1 MGIMSIA
8 RRIKSNLDIKKIKS
22 IGDGFIIGQSST
34 IIGGDSIIIGNDFHA
49 GSRLKLQVWSK
60 CNNTHVMEEYNSLL
74 KIGDSVSFME
84 NVMISCV
91 SQITIGDG
99 VLLGDNVFISDNSH
113 GKTGEEIDLP
123 PLERK
128 LFVKGP
134 ILIEDNVWIGRNACI
149 MGNVCIGK
157 GAIIGANAVVTH
169 DVLPNTVVA
178 GVPAKEIV

>member
-1 MGIMSIA
+1 MGIIA
-8 RRIKSNLDIKKIKS
+8 IVRRIKNNLDKKHIKS
-22 IGDGFIIGQSST
+22 VGVGFSIGQNST
-34 IIGGDSIIIGNDFHA
+34 IIGGDSIIIGDDFHA
-49 GSRLKLQVWSK
+49 GSRLKLQVWNK
-60 CNNTHVMEEYNSLL
+60 HNNSHVMEDYDALL
-74 KIGDSVSFME
+74 QIGDSVSFME
-84 NVMISCV
+84 NVMVSCV
-91 SQITIGDG
+91 SQITIGYG
-99 VLLGDNVFISDNSH
+99 VLLWDNVFISDNLH
-113 GKTGEEIDLP
+113 GKTGEQIDLP

-134 ILIEDNVWIGRNACI
+134 IVIEDNVWIGRNACI